1 MLSRR
6 ESFRGFLGM
15 PLFTLGE
22 LDGAGAEER
31 VDMALVLEE
40 ARNRAYFEGLM
51 TGYDC
56 LERLETPLAFKKRIS
71 GGGSAERSSPR
82 LRMGIC
88 RRRRGDA
95 EGGKVD

>member
-56 LERLETPLAFKKRIS
+56 LERIS